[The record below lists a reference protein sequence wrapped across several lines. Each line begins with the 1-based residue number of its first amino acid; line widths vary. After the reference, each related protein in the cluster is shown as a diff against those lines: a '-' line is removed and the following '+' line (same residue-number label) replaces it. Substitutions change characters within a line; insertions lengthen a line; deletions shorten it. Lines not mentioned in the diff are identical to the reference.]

1 LADEGAKVTVCARIA
16 ERARSVAQLC
26 GGETAEIP
34 PVAGTWDLLVNTTPV
49 GTYPDSDES
58 PLHPN
63 DIKGQLVYDL
73 VYNPPVTRLL
83 ADASGVG
90 CSTIGGLAMLV
101 AQAERQFK
109 WWTGQSAPADG
120 FRCAAEARL
129 ESMTL
134 AGKVDEMEAEK

>member
-1 LADEGAKVTVCARIA
+1 MAESTGA
-16 ERARSVAQLC
+16 
-26 GGETAEIP
+26 ETADMP

-58 PLHPN
+58 PVDPN

-83 ADASGVG
+83 ADASAAG

-101 AQAERQFK
+101 AQAERQFE
-109 WWTGQSAPADG
+109 WWTGQSAPTDG

-129 ESMTL
+129 ESMGRADKL
-134 AGKVDEMEAEK
+134 DEMEAEK